1 MSLKT
6 LMSRI
11 TRRGNRPSFRTDRKL
26 ADARTDAAVKR
37 QRQRDKIHQDY
48 RSDGGIAPGGF

>member
-11 TRRGNRPSFRTDRKL
+11 TRRANRPPSRIDRNL
-26 ADARTDAAVKR
+26 ADARADAAVKR
-37 QRQRDKIHQDY
+37 QRQRDTIHQDY
-48 RSDGGIAPGGF
+48 RSDGIAPGGV